1 MHPITWK
8 TPANVKTE
16 HIADALQLQTAVK
29 SIATTAEIWK
39 CTQSVRCHSC
49 MLLIVLQKSLSV
61 KIFTWLMWY
70 SKENTVQKIGLSKAK
85 QCIALFKLKFKQW
98 DTKKAVIEEPLPI
111 SCFF

>member
-1 MHPITWK
+1 
-8 TPANVKTE
+8 
-16 HIADALQLQTAVK
+16 
-29 SIATTAEIWK
+29 
-39 CTQSVRCHSC
+39 
-49 MLLIVLQKSLSV
+49 
-61 KIFTWLMWY
+61 MWY